1 MLLATC
7 LSVILPGSERT
18 KYIPILM
25 LVIKRKTC
33 TWFVIYLFVCLLFLP
48 FSLMQ
53 SSTARDKD
61 EQALPVGSSGP
72 VCTCTCACGERGA
85 GVGGWGAHVLNKS
98 SSPLE
103 YLNGLICRCPRIL
116 WPIISDTWILTIS
129 DKLSLRL
136 GFTSLSSLFHSA
148 WTFIG
153 VERLRYSQI
162 AFQGMLSWHLGIV
175 GDLMLD
181 ICFLRVS
188 ACT

>member
-1 MLLATC
+1 MIRYLFIC
-7 LSVILPGSERT
+7 LSFVFAFFSHA
-18 KYIPILM
+18 
-25 LVIKRKTC
+25 
-33 TWFVIYLFVCLLFLP
+33 VIYSQGQGWTGSTGRKQWPCLYLYLC
-48 FSLMQ
+48 LWRM
-53 SSTARDKD
+53 
-61 EQALPVGSSGP
+61 GG
-72 VCTCTCACGERGA
+72 RG
-85 GVGGWGAHVLNKS
+85 GRMLNKS